1 MWSHTFFSLYP
12 SLPVFI
18 GLSAATILA
27 GLMRGFSGFGS
38 SLMLAP
44 VYSLLLQP
52 VDVLGTIILLN
63 LLTAV
68 QMVPSSAPHVNWQR
82 LWALVIP
89 CLAGIPLG
97 LTLVHGVDASML
109 RRLIAVV
116 VAIVSLVLLSGWQY
130 RGRRGRVQDV
140 VAGMS
145 GGVLTSIA
153 GIGGPPV
160 ILYLLSDRQIGASA
174 LRALFIFFF
183 AFGQIATLLGMWVS
197 DALALRQL
205 WYALSMLPLFVLG
218 TAFGTVGHQ
227 RLAKGHESA
236 IRRVSLLL
244 LLAIGIATLFM

>member
-1 MWSHTFFSLYP
+1 MWSHAFFSLYP
-12 SLPVFI
+12 SLPIFI

-38 SLMLAP
+38 SLALAP

-63 LLTAV
+63 LLTAI

-97 LTLVHGVDASML
+97 LTLVHSIDASML
-109 RRLIAVV
+109 RRIIAVV
-116 VAIVSLVLLSGWQY
+116 VAVVSLVLLSGWHY
-130 RGRRGRVQDV
+130 RGRRGRAQDV
-140 VAGMS
+140 VAGVS
-145 GGVLTSIA
+145 SGVLTSIA

-183 AFGQIATLLGMWVS
+183 AFGQLATLLGMWIS
-197 DALALRQL
+197 DALAVRQL
-205 WYALSMLPLFVLG
+205 WYALTMLPLFVIG
-218 TAFGTVGHQ
+218 TSIGTVGHH
-227 RLAKGHESA
+227 RLAKGHEA
-236 IRRVSLLL
+236 TIRRVSLLL
-244 LLAIGIATLFM
+244 LLAIGIAAVLM